1 MFKAIKNNK
10 IIAIND
16 TGDFPCL
23 VYDEVVEDIEHTCD
37 DYDLTSDCSE
47 YLLKEDIPAPT
58 EEEQR
63 QKRAE
68 AYREE
73 KDPITCQIMSLRDE
87 EQTPE
92 IIEKIDEL
100 LKKRSDIVKDIQER
114 YPYPEDNFES

>member
-1 MFKAIKNNK
+1 MFKAIKDEK
-10 IIAIND
+10 IIAINN
-16 TGDFPCL
+16 TGDFSCL
-23 VYDEVVEDIEHTCD
+23 VYDEVVEDIEHICD
-37 DYDLTSDCSE
+37 DYERYNGE
-47 YLLKEDIPAPT
+47 YLLKSEIPAPT

-63 QKRAE
+63 EKRAV

-100 LKKRSDIVKDIQER
+100 LKKRSEVVKDIQER